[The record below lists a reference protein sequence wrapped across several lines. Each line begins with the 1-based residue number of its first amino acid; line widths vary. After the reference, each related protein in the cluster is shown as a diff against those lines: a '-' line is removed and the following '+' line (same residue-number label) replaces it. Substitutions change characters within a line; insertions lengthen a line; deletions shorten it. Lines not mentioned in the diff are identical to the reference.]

1 MAQKNKIDIAG
12 IEGNMAA
19 QSRVFAHSAK
29 SLTIPSGATNS
40 VDVLDLSAAGAGDTV
55 SVISR
60 GACLYVGGAGDVKVG
75 MESGDEVTVF
85 ADNVKSAYEKGVNS
99 YFKNLAMTCSFGV
112 VYLPRAYLSFIEFS
126 PVKPYQNG
134 EISRIKSKLP
144 STVGRFLAKE

>member
-29 SLTIPSGATNS
+29 SLTIPTGATNS

-75 MESGDEVTVF
+75 MESGDEVVF
-85 ADNVKSAYEKGVNS
+85 VGVAAGSFLPIQVLKVFGSGSGGTSATDI
-99 YFKNLAMTCSFGV
+99 LALF
-112 VYLPRAYLSFIEFS
+112 
-126 PVKPYQNG
+126 
-134 EISRIKSKLP
+134 
-144 STVGRFLAKE
+144 